1 MTRRQRWAL
10 SLTALS
16 VAALGGA
23 SAWTL
28 APARA
33 HADTPRPIEP
43 APIDRW
49 AKGPVDRDNMVQG
62 VLDYRSGTT
71 KR

>member
-1 MTRRQRWAL
+1 MTRRRWAL
-10 SLTALS
+10 SLAALS
-16 VAALGGA
+16 VAPMGGA

-28 APARA
+28 APAKVQ
-33 HADTPRPIEP
+33 ADTPRAIVP
-43 APIDRW
+43 APVDAW

-62 VLDYRSGTT
+62 VLDYRSQTA